1 MACTCRTTNCPHCDS
16 IVYPGTPI
24 VAHPVV
30 SAMVFHKDAVDLG
43 EDNIAGLV
51 EQEVTCQECKVP
63 FWFRHERECVEAH
76 LDSLDLPHH
85 KREGFLH
92 RVFGGAQAAGKPRD

>member
-1 MACTCRTTNCPHCDS
+1 MPHGLHLRTTNCPHCDS

-63 FWFRHERECVEAH
+63 FWFRHERECVEANLATAGVH
-76 LDSLDLPHH
+76 PHR
-85 KREGFLH
+85 KEDFL
-92 RVFGGAQAAGKPRD
+92 RRAFLC